1 MRQRAM
7 LCWIGGLVWPLLAA
21 AAEPYTYV
29 HHPVSTDRVAAQ
41 EAFDRGLTMIY
52 AYAPDEAQQS
62 FELAAKLDPS
72 LAMAWWGIALSH
84 GANINSEPQLEGTH
98 QAAAALE
105 HASELARAHGTAEEQ
120 AYIAALTTRYS
131 SEPQPDFDAL
141 ARNYC
146 EAMRALVLAHP
157 EDADAGA
164 LYAEALMDLHPW
176 RLWSSE
182 GLPAPGTEEL
192 VAMLE
197 QHLARA
203 PLHIGLMHFYIHAVE
218 ASPHP
223 ERALSVARRLG
234 SLTMEPAA
242 AHLVHMPAHIYLRV
256 GDWPAAIE
264 ANQHAVHHALDYRH
278 SAYPGD
284 HQACAHCLDF
294 LRYAYGM
301 VGNLAGA
308 RTAAEHFAELWDD
321 PSERLSVLV
330 QFGQW
335 DEVLEIPEPTR
346 VERPHHSNA
355 HFTHGFWHYARGM
368 ALTATA
374 HPEQAETELAALRS
388 EAAQLPARYIIA
400 PGQLGLEHTLDD
412 LFRQGDLETLA
423 LADAV
428 LSARLAAARGH
439 SAEAIAHWRRAVDL
453 QDRIS
458 YSEPPL
464 WYYPVRDSLGAAL
477 LRSGAAREAEAVFRQ
492 DLQRTPNDPRG
503 YFGLAAACSA
513 LNQGAAAAQAEAR
526 FRSLWQPTDQ
536 PLALADL

>member
-1 MRQRAM
+1 MV
-7 LCWIGGLVWPLLAA
+7 CWIGGLVWPLLAA

-72 LAMAWWGIALSH
+72 LAMAWWGIALSN
-84 GANINSEPQLEGTH
+84 GANINSDPQIEDTH
-98 QAAAALE
+98 QAAAALQ

-146 EAMRALVLAHP
+146 QAMRALVQAHP

-164 LYAEALMDLHPW
+164 HFAEALMDLHPW

-192 VAMLE
+192 VGMLE
-197 QHLARA
+197 QHLAAA

-223 ERALSVARRLG
+223 ERALAVARQLG
-234 SLTMEPAA
+234 SLSMEPAA

-256 GDWPAAIE
+256 GDWAAAIE

-301 VGNLAGA
+301 VGDLAGA
-308 RTAAEHFAELWDD
+308 RMAAEHFEELWGD

-335 DEVLEIPEPTR
+335 DEVLAVPEPTQA
-346 VERPHHSNA
+346 EGPHHSDL
-355 HFTHGFWHYARGM
+355 HFTHGFRHYSRGI
-368 ALTATA
+368 ALAATA
-374 HPEQAETELAALRS
+374 HLEQAESELAALRG
-388 EAAQLPARYIIA
+388 EAAQLPARYSVPA
-400 PGQLGLEHTLDD
+400 GQLGLEHTLDD
-412 LFRQGDLETLA
+412 LLRQSDQETLA

-428 LSARLAAARGH
+428 LSARLAAARGQ
-439 SAEAIAHWRRAVDL
+439 SVEAIAHWRSAVAL

-477 LRSGAAREAEAVFRQ
+477 LRSGAVSEAEAVFRQ

-503 YFGLAAACSA
+503 YFGLAATYAA
-513 LNQGAAAAQAEAR
+513 LHQPKAAAAAQAKYQE
-526 FRSLWQPTDQ
+526 SWQLADG
-536 PLALADL
+536 PLSLADL